1 MNTLRDIA
9 TEILE
14 SPITEYYTECGNF
27 TCSELSDHK
36 VVLVMNCEA
45 EVTIDDALGHLLR
58 IVAILKS
65 ARRHN
70 LTLPEILKR
79 IEGLTPGEHN
89 VH

>member
-14 SPITEYYTECGNF
+14 SPVTEYYTECGNF

-36 VVLVMNCEA
+36 VVIVMNCEA
-45 EVTIDDALGHLLR
+45 EVTINDAFGHLLH
-58 IVAILKS
+58 IVAMLKS

-70 LTLPEILKR
+70 ITLPEILKQ
-79 IEGLTPGEHN
+79 IDDFIPGEHN